1 MVRPEVIRK
10 RLQKLDEY
18 LSILQKLTQY
28 DEDHFVKD
36 PEKYG
41 SAERFLQ
48 LAIGCTL
55 DMGSHVI
62 AEEGLG
68 VVDKYGDIPRILR
81 EKGFVAETLRDKWTR
96 MIGLRSILV
105 RAYVDVDRRI
115 VYKAITEEL
124 DDISRLRQVFA
135 RFL

>member
-81 EKGFVAETLRDKWTR
+81 EKGFVAESLRDKWTR
-96 MIGLRSILV
+96 MIGLRNILV

>member
-48 LAIGCTL
+48 LAIECTL
-55 DMGSHVI
+55 DMESHVI

-124 DDISRLRQVFA
+124 ADISQLRQVFA